1 MRCAIHGLVAAALLA
16 CLALP
21 AVAAEPYLE
30 FADGLRKR
38 DLHDVAVE
46 FLERAEADPKCPKEV
61 KEVIPYEKAMILME
75 GAKYVKNLE
84 QQTKQLD
91 QAEAFLEQ
99 FTKATPN
106 HPKAAQA
113 NTDRANILL
122 GKARVEVQQAR
133 SPANAGTKAQYQ
145 AKARDF
151 VAKARVILQAAH
163 DQHKTAYDKFPSF
176 IPQTDKEQYEARREA
191 EIKYIKAQLD
201 LALSTYESAQ
211 TYDPGSAEF
220 NATLTKA
227 ADEFRVMHERY
238 RTQVGGLYARMWQA
252 KCFEEQEDLSKAMG
266 IYKELLEHPNDSDA
280 MRNLQNQVTHFRL
293 ICLNHDKRK
302 DYLLVVQ
309 EASEWLLQHKTMS
322 RTNIG
327 LGIRY
332 ERARANEAL
341 GTKRELSKAEKDK
354 FLQQALNDA
363 KEINRFSGQYKDATT
378 VMVQKIQA
386 LVGNVGKPKDFDT
399 ALGLGRTMAK
409 QIKDLQDS
417 LAGAR
422 ATRKPKEEITKI
434 EVELDNHLKE
444 TADMLRLALDLAEPN
459 TEVGQI
465 NAARYYLAFVY
476 YYMKQSYE
484 AAILGEFVARRY
496 PTDDPQVAQDMAYIA
511 MSAWQQAYYALKKE
525 ESHDAEMA
533 QMIRI
538 CNLITKNWPEGDN
551 ANEARMNLGKVYKDA
566 VQPVE
571 AAKWY
576 GQVPETSKD
585 YADSQI
591 NAGQAYWTA
600 WLNAM
605 TVPADQRPPAADLD
619 AWTASAEKHLRTGI
633 EKLRT
638 GVPMDG
644 VPPDAMVA
652 AQVSLSQI
660 MNATSRFADS
670 VKILVT
676 EAHPVVKSIDV
687 KEGEARPDK
696 GVKGKPFY
704 ILTYTILLRAY
715 VGTQEIDKALAVMN
729 KLETVAG
736 GPQSRGI
743 VAIYEKLGEVL
754 EEEIKQR
761 KAKGGQGL
769 AELQASFNKFLDE
782 LYKRRDTMSYGGL
795 RWIGQTYQSLGN
807 GLKEDKAAS
816 ADYFNKAE
824 SAYNEILAK
833 AEKGTA
839 EEDTKYKSSG
849 APDYI
854 RIQIVMCRRQLQK
867 FDEAYELIGK
877 VLDTK
882 PRMLEAQMEAAYVL
896 QDWGFSGQG
905 DSFKKL
911 MDAIKGSKTL
921 ERKVSVWGWA
931 VLVAQLQKTLEKGAG
946 GPDGKARV
954 EEWKKKHLEAGY
966 NQALCYLGYGKAQ
979 SSSEAR
985 AKEVGMAKKSIE
997 AYVRVTADVPEE
1009 WWTKYDAL
1017 YKDIQKEQN
1026 PAATP
1031 VALARPEVI
1040 EAPEPLANMP
1050 TEEPDA
1056 PKETTPK
1063 PEVAKAE
1070 SSNTGLVITAIIVLL
1085 AGGGGVGFFM
1095 FRKKPG
1101 KPESFGAPEGEVPEI
1116 PLSAAPDAGVSEPV
1130 GEGLA
1135 FSFAPPPAAGSAGG
1149 NPFSFGEPG
1158 APAPAAPRKPAR
1170 PAAAKPAAAAAAPKP
1185 AAPNGAPATAASKP
1199 AAPKPVASAAAPK
1212 PATAAAAPNG
1222 PAAAPRPAAPVTA
1235 AAPKPAAAAA
1245 PKPVAPATAGAPKPV
1260 AAAPKPAAAA
1270 GTAGAAPKPV
1280 APAAP
1285 KPVAPKPPTAG
1296 TAAGGA
1302 NPTDQKPGT

>member
-46 FLERAEADPKCPKEV
+46 FLEKAETDPKCPPEV
-61 KEVIPYEKAMILME
+61 KEVIPYEKAMILLD

-145 AKARDF
+145 TKAREL
-151 VAKARVILQAAH
+151 VGKARAIFQAAH
-163 DQHKTAYDKFPSF
+163 DQHEAVWKKFPSF
-176 IPQTDKEQYEARREA
+176 INQSTDKELYEQRREA

-201 LALSTYESAQ
+201 LALSTYELAQ
-211 TYDPGSAEF
+211 TYDPGSADY

-227 ADEFRVMHERY
+227 ADEFRVMHEKY

-266 IYKELLEHPNDSDA
+266 IYKELLEHPSDSDA

-309 EASEWLLQHKTMS
+309 EASEWLLQHKAMG
-322 RTNIG
+322 RTNIA

-341 GTKRELSKAEKDK
+341 GTKRDMPKQEQQKY
-354 FLQQALNDA
+354 LQAALTDA

-378 VMVQKIQA
+378 VMIQKIPA
-386 LVGNVGKPKDFDT
+386 LVGKDTKQSDFDT
-399 ALGLGRTMAK
+399 ALGIGQTMAK
-409 QIKDLQDS
+409 TIKDLQDR

-434 EVELDNHLKE
+434 EVELDSHLKA

-459 TEVGQI
+459 TEVGQV

-476 YYMKQSYE
+476 YYMKQNYE

-496 PTDDPQVAQDMAYIA
+496 PEDDPQVAQDMAYIA
-511 MSAWQQAYYALKKE
+511 MSAWQQAYYALKKD
-525 ESHDAEMA
+525 ESRDAEMA

-585 YADSQI
+585 YADAQI

-619 AWTASAEKHLRTGI
+619 AWTAAAEKHLRTGI
-633 EKLRT
+633 DKLRA

-676 EAHPVVKSIDV
+676 DAHPVVKSIDV

-729 KLETVAG
+729 KLEAVAG

-754 EEEIKQR
+754 EEEIVQR

-816 ADYFNKAE
+816 TDYFTKAE
-824 SAYNEILAK
+824 SAYNEILTK

-839 EEDTKYKSSG
+839 EEDTKYKASG
-849 APDYI
+849 APDLI

-867 FDEAYELIGK
+867 FDEAFDLIGK
-877 VLDTK
+877 VLDAK

-911 MDAIKGSKTL
+911 MDAIKGTKTL
-921 ERKVSVWGWA
+921 ERKVAVWGWA
-931 VLVAQLQKTLEKGAG
+931 VMVAQLQKTLEKGAG
-946 GPDGKARV
+946 GPDGKARI
-954 EEWKKKHLEAGY
+954 EDWKKKHLEAGY

-985 AKEVGMAKKSIE
+985 SKEVGMAKKSIE
-997 AYVRVTADVPEE
+997 AYVRVTADVPED

-1040 EAPEPLANMP
+1040 EAPEPVANMP
-1050 TEEPDA
+1050 PEESEE
-1056 PKETTPK
+1056 PKETVKKAEAP
-1063 PEVAKAE
+1063 KAE
-1070 SSNTGLVITAIIVLL
+1070 SSNTGLLITVIVVLL
-1085 AGGGGVGFFM
+1085 AGGGGVGYFM
-1095 FRKKPG
+1095 FRKKAD
-1101 KPESFGAPEGEVPEI
+1101 KAESFGAPEGEVPEI
-1116 PLSAAPDAGVSEPV
+1116 PISAAPDAGVPEPV

-1135 FSFAPPPAAGSAGG
+1135 FSFAPPPAAGSAGAS
-1149 NPFSFGEPG
+1149 PFSFGEPG

-1170 PAAAKPAAAAAAPKP
+1170 PAAKPAAATAAAPKP
-1185 AAPNGAPATAASKP
+1185 AAP
-1199 AAPKPVASAAAPK
+1199 KPVAAAPK
-1212 PATAAAAPNG
+1212 PATAAGPNG
-1222 PAAAPRPAAPVTA
+1222 PAAAPRPAAPA
-1235 AAPKPAAAAA
+1235 AAKPAAAAA
-1245 PKPVAPATAGAPKPV
+1245 PKPAAPAAAGAPKPV
-1260 AAAPKPAAAA
+1260 AAAPKPAPAPAA

-1296 TAAGGA
+1296 TAAGGS
-1302 NPTDQKPGT
+1302 NPGDQKPGK

>member
-21 AVAAEPYLE
+21 AVAAEPYLD
-30 FADGLRKR
+30 FVAGLRDR
-38 DLHDVAVE
+38 NLHDIAVE
-46 FLERAEADPKCPKEV
+46 FLEKAEADPNCPAGV
-61 KEVIPYEKAMILME
+61 KEIIPYEKAMTLME

-99 FTKATPN
+99 FAKASPN

-113 NTDRANILL
+113 NTDRANISL

-133 SPANAGTKAQYQ
+133 SPANAGTKAQFQ
-145 AKARDF
+145 TKAREY
-151 VAKARVILQAAH
+151 VGKARAIFQAAH
-163 DQHKTAYDKFPSF
+163 DQHEAAWKKFPSF
-176 IPQTDKEQYEARREA
+176 IEQSKDKEQYEQRREA

-201 LALSTYESAQ
+201 LALSTYELAQ
-211 TYDPGSAEF
+211 TYDAGSADY

-227 ADEFRVMHERY
+227 ADEFRVMHEKY

-252 KCFEEQEDLSKAMG
+252 KCFEEQEDLPKAMG
-266 IYKELLEHPNDSDA
+266 IYKELLEHPNDSQA
-280 MRNLQNQVTHFRL
+280 MQNLQNQVTHFRL

-309 EASEWLLQHKTMS
+309 EAGEWLLHHKALS

-341 GTKRELSKAEKDK
+341 GTKRELSEAEQQK
-354 FLQQALNDA
+354 FLSAALTDA
-363 KEINRFSGQYKDATT
+363 KEINRFGGQYKDPTT
-378 VMVQKIQA
+378 VMIQKLSA
-386 LVGNVGKPKDFDT
+386 LTRKGKDTRPKDFDT

-409 QIKDLQDS
+409 QIKEIQDS

-422 ATRKPKEEITKI
+422 ATRKPKEEITKL
-434 EVELDNHLKE
+434 ELELDKHLTE

-459 TEVGQI
+459 TEVGQV

-496 PTDDPQVAQDMAYIA
+496 PEDDPQVAQDMAYIA

-571 AAKWY
+571 AGKWY

-585 YADSQI
+585 YADAQI

-605 TVPADQRPPAADLD
+605 TIPADQRPPATDLD
-619 AWTASAEKHLRTGI
+619 AWTAAAEKHLRTGI
-633 EKLRT
+633 EKLRA

-644 VPPDAMVA
+644 NPPDAMVA

-676 EAHPVVKSIDV
+676 DAHPVVKSIDI
-687 KEGEARPDK
+687 KEGETRGDK

-729 KLETVAG
+729 KLEAVAG

-816 ADYFNKAE
+816 TDYFTKAE

-839 EEDTKYKSSG
+839 EEDTKYKASG
-849 APDYI
+849 APDLI

-867 FDEAYELIGK
+867 FDEAFELIGK
-877 VLDTK
+877 VLDAK
-882 PRMLEAQMEAAYVL
+882 PRMLEAQMEAAYVF

-911 MDAIKGSKTL
+911 MEAIKGTKTL
-921 ERKVSVWGWA
+921 ERKVAVWGWA
-931 VLVAQLQKTLEKGAG
+931 VMVAQLQKTLEKGAG
-946 GPDGKARV
+946 GPDGKARM
-954 EEWKKKHLEAGY
+954 EDWKKKHLEAGY

-985 AKEVGMAKKSIE
+985 SKEVGMAKKSIE
-997 AYVRVTADVPEE
+997 AYVRVTADVPED

-1040 EAPEPLANMP
+1040 EAPEPVAGPPEDTDKPPEP
-1050 TEEPDA
+1050 T
-1056 PKETTPK
+1056 KK
-1063 PEVAKAE
+1063 PEATKAE
-1070 SSNTGLVITAIIVLL
+1070 
-1085 AGGGGVGFFM
+1085 AGGGMGMVIGAIVVLLLGGGAVAFFM
-1095 FRKKPG
+1095 FRKKAD

-1116 PLSAAPDAGVSEPV
+1116 PLSAAPDAGVPEPV

-1135 FSFAPPPAAGSAGG
+1135 FSFAPPPAAGSAGAS
-1149 NPFSFGEPG
+1149 PFSFGEPG
-1158 APAPAAPRKPAR
+1158 APAPAAPKKPAR
-1170 PAAAKPAAAAAAPKP
+1170 PAAKPAAATA
-1185 AAPNGAPATAASKP
+1185 AAPNGAPAAASKP
-1199 AAPKPVASAAAPK
+1199 AAPKPVAAAATAPK
-1212 PATAAAAPNG
+1212 PSTAAAPNG
-1222 PAAAPRPAAPVTA
+1222 PAAAPRPAAPAAAPKPVA
-1235 AAPKPAAAAA
+1235 AAPKPAA
-1245 PKPVAPATAGAPKPV
+1245 PAAGAPKPV
-1260 AAAPKPAAAA
+1260 AAAPKPVAAA
-1270 GTAGAAPKPV
+1270 GTQGAAPKPV

-1285 KPVAPKPPTAG
+1285 KPVAQKP
-1296 TAAGGA
+1296 
-1302 NPTDQKPGT
+1302 PTDQKPTT